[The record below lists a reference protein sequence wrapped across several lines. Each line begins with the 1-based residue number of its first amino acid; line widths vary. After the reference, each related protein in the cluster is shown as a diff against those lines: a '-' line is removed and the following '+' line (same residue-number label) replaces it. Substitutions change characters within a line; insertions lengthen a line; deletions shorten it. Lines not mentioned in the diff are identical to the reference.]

1 MNARICNLRLKH
13 DEHRC
18 IALGLL
24 LQMVSQC
31 AGLVGFYSFGGFE
44 EKLFDLDL
52 LVDTFQ
58 NFR

>member
-1 MNARICNLRLKH
+1 MNAHICNSRLKH

-31 AGLVGFYSFGGFE
+31 AGLVGFYGFGGFE
-44 EKLFDLDL
+44 EKLFDLKL
-52 LVDTFQ
+52 LVHTCRTFL
-58 NFR
+58 